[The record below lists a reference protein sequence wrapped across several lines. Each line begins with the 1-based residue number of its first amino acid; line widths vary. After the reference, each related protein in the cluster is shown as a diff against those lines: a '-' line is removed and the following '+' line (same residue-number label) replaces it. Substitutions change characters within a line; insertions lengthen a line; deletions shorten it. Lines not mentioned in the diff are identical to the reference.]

1 MPDISTPNL
10 DYGNMVQAWDIN
22 DALMGGTL
30 YMRQLGEAYLPRWPK
45 EDKEDYK
52 KRLAVATLLPA
63 YEETINQNVGRVF
76 AEPIQLGENVPDAL
90 REFARNVDLEGSRL
104 DVWAQAFFSLAM
116 QYGLSHALVDYP
128 RVDAEQVKT
137 KADEKATGARPY
149 VTMLNPRQVI
159 GWKST
164 MTGGKV
170 QLTALR
176 IKEVVVEDGDD
187 FGQTKV
193 EQIRLLTPGQVQIF
207 RKATGADGQANWAL
221 HEEWQT
227 SRSDITLVTLYTKRT
242 GFMCGSPPLL
252 NMALLN
258 VKHWQS
264 QSEQDN
270 ILHVARVP
278 ILTVFGL
285 EEGQELV
292 IGSSSA
298 ASFNDRQKQGLEY
311 VEHTGSSIGAGKE
324 SLTDLVEQMRQ
335 AGAKLLRTDNTSTKS
350 VDQTSE
356 EKMQEQ
362 SPLYTMATSLE
373 DAIDNIL
380 QIMAEY
386 IGESEGGNVDVRTEL
401 DVESKE
407 FNPPAAL
414 AIQSLRQGGDI
425 RQVDAV
431 RVLQALKFI
440 DPDANPEEVID
451 ELRNQQVTLASG
463 LNNAGGGNDDG

>member
-10 DYGNMVQAWDIN
+10 DYGNMVEAWDIN

-30 YMRQLGEAYLPRWPK
+30 YMRQLGEQYLPRWPK

-63 YEETINQNVGRVF
+63 YKETINQNVGRVF
-76 AEPIQLGENVPDAL
+76 AEPIQLGENVPDQL
-90 REFARNVDLEGSRL
+90 REFSKNVDLEGSRL

-116 QYGLSHALVDYP
+116 QYGLSHVLVDYP
-128 RVDAEQVKT
+128 RVDPEQVKT
-137 KADEKATGARPY
+137 LADEKATGARPY

-159 GWKST
+159 GWRSK
-164 MTGGKV
+164 MVGGKR

-193 EQIRLLTPGQVQIF
+193 EQIRLLTPGQVQIY
-207 RKATGADGQANWAL
+207 RKATGDNAQENWTL

-227 SRSDITLVTLYTKRT
+227 SRRDITLVTLYTKRT

-252 NMALLN
+252 DMALLN

-270 ILHVARVP
+270 ILHVVRVP

-285 EEGQELV
+285 EDNQELV

-298 ASFNDRQKQGLEY
+298 TQFSNRETGGLEY
-311 VEHTGSSIGAGKE
+311 VEHTGAAIGAGKE

-386 IGESEGGNVDVRTEL
+386 IGEKDGGSVDVRTEL

-425 RQVDAV
+425 RRVDAIKS
-431 RVLQALKFI
+431 LQKLNIIDADA
-440 DPDANPEEVID
+440 DPDVVLSELLTESASLNEPPLGEV
-451 ELRNQQVTLASG
+451 
-463 LNNAGGGNDDG
+463 

>member
-10 DYGNMVQAWDIN
+10 DYGNMVEAWDIN

-30 YMRQLGEAYLPRWPK
+30 YMRQLGESYLPRWPK

-63 YEETINQNVGRVF
+63 YEETIKQNIGRVF
-76 AEPIQLGENVPDAL
+76 AEPIKLAENVPDQL
-90 REFARNVDLEGSRL
+90 REYAKNFDLEGTRL
-104 DVWAQAFFSLAM
+104 DVWAQAFFGLAM

-128 RVDAEQVKT
+128 RVDTEKVKT
-137 KADEKATGARPY
+137 KAEEKATGARPY

-159 GWKST
+159 GWKSK
-164 MTGGKV
+164 MVDGKV
-170 QLTALR
+170 VLTALR

-193 EQIRLLTPGQVQIF
+193 EQIRYLTPGKVEIY
-207 RKATGADGQANWAL
+207 RKAKDADGAATWAL
-221 HEEWQT
+221 FDGWQT
-227 SRSDITLVTLYTKRT
+227 SRQDITLVTLYTKRT

-258 VKHWQS
+258 IKHWQS

-278 ILTVFGL
+278 LLTVFGL
-285 EEGQELV
+285 EEGQELI

-298 ASFNDRQKQGLEY
+298 TSFTDRQKQGLEY

-324 SLTDLVEQMRQ
+324 SLAELVEQMRQ
-335 AGAKLLRTDNTSTKS
+335 AGAKLLRTENTSTKS

-356 EKMQEQ
+356 EKMQ
-362 SPLYTMATSLE
+362 
-373 DAIDNIL
+373 
-380 QIMAEY
+380 
-386 IGESEGGNVDVRTEL
+386 
-401 DVESKE
+401 
-407 FNPPAAL
+407 
-414 AIQSLRQGGDI
+414 
-425 RQVDAV
+425 
-431 RVLQALKFI
+431 
-440 DPDANPEEVID
+440 
-451 ELRNQQVTLASG
+451 
-463 LNNAGGGNDDG
+463 

>member
-45 EDKEDYK
+45 EDKEDYQ

-90 REFARNVDLEGSRL
+90 REFAKNVDLEGSRL

-159 GWKST
+159 GWKSK
-164 MTGGKV
+164 MVGGKV

-193 EQIRLLTPGQVQIF
+193 EQIRLLTPGRVEIY
-207 RKATGADGQANWAL
+207 RKATGDNTQANWTL
-221 HEEWQT
+221 HEEWET
-227 SRSDITLVTLYTKRT
+227 SRRDITLVTLYTKRT

-278 ILTVFGL
+278 LLTVFGL
-285 EEGQELV
+285 GDGEELV

-298 ASFNDRQKQGLEY
+298 TQFSDRQTQGLEY

-386 IGESEGGNVDVRTEL
+386 IGEKDGGSVDVRTEL

-414 AIQSLRQGGDI
+414 AIQSLRQGGDL
-425 RQVDAV
+425 RRVDAIKA
-431 RVLQALKFI
+431 LQKLNLIDADA
-440 DPDANPEEVID
+440 DPDAVLSELLAESASLTEPPPGEV
-451 ELRNQQVTLASG
+451 
-463 LNNAGGGNDDG
+463 